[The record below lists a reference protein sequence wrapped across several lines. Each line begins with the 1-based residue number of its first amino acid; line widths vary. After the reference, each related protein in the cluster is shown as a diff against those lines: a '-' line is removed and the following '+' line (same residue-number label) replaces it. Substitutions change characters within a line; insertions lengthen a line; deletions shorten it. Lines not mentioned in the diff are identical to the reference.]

1 MVWYF
6 RTIVLELLPVESVEK
21 KFCLDKGR
29 PIKEL
34 VSMTGLIVIK
44 EFYGWTEEQTILEY
58 MTNFGIQYA
67 LNVEEDKVSLS
78 KRTLQRY
85 IK

>member
-1 MVWYF
+1 
-6 RTIVLELLPVESVEK
+6 
-21 KFCLDKGR
+21 
-29 PIKEL
+29 
-34 VSMTGLIVIK
+34 MTGLIVIK

-58 MTNFGIQYA
+58 MTNLGMQYA

-85 IK
+85 IKMSREESISQKVMIDITRAFLKN